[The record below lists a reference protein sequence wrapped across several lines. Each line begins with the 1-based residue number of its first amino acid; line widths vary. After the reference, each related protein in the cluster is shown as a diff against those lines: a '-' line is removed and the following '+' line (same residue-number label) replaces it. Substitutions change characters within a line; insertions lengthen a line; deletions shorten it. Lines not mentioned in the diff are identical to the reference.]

1 MNSKVQEQ
9 SLSLRQ
15 TLDNIVE
22 DPSISQ
28 NNKVNIVI
36 HLTSICCAI
45 TAAQPIPFADIFILT
60 PIQIVMVV
68 YLRKVIGLTNDD
80 QDPKEFIAYL
90 VGVVGWGLLAQQAI
104 LGLYKTVLP
113 FMGGLTTIPLVYIAT
128 FGLGYSAKALLEAK
142 ILGKNLSDKELKN
155 IANKAKSNAKSD
167 NSELNLTKAK
177 EEYNR
182 YKEQAKIFEEYKSEI
197 RFLEEEYNETLTLL
211 EKSKNNSS
219 KTINENL
226 ELQEKIAQLENKIT
240 QNGLKKSNL
249 FQTRF
254 KKNYNL
260 IIFEK
265 NSFNDFLKLSSSDQM
280 SVEKQ
285 MGLLQHTPEKA
296 NFRCNINGTKFKEIG
311 YTQTGRIYVLQN
323 GSSYLIYKIG
333 NKNTQ
338 ENDIKFL
345 RSLNI

>member
-1 MNSKVQEQ
+1 MNAKAQEQ
-9 SLSLRQ
+9 SLSLKK

-28 NNKVNIVI
+28 NSKVTIVI

-128 FGLGYSAKALLEAK
+128 YGLGYSAKALLEAK
-142 ILGKNLSDKELKN
+142 ILGKTLSDKELKN
-155 IANKAKSNAKSD
+155 IANIAKSEAKSN
-167 NSELNLTKAK
+167 NSELTFTSAT
-177 EEYNR
+177 EEFKR
-182 YKEQAKIFEEYKSEI
+182 YKEQARNFEEYKSEI
-197 RFLEEEYNETLTLL
+197 KFLEEENNKTIELLKKYKNDSSKTSNENEELREKITLL
-211 EKSKNNSS
+211 ENKSINN
-219 KTINENL
+219 N
-226 ELQEKIAQLENKIT
+226 
-240 QNGLKKSNL
+240 LKKSDIYKA
-249 FQTRF
+249 RF
-254 KKNYNL
+254 KKNYNN

-265 NSFNDFLKLSSSDQM
+265 NSFTDFLKLSFSDEM

-311 YTQTGRIYVLQN
+311 FTQTGRMYVLQN
-323 GSSYLIYKIG
+323 GANYLIYKIG
-333 NKNTQ
+333 HKNTQ

-345 RSLNI
+345 KSLNL